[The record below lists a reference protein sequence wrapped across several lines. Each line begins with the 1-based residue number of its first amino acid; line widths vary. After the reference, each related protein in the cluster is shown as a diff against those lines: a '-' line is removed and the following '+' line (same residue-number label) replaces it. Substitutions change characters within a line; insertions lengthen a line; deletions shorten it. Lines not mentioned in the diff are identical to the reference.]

1 VKNWIVGQTYKDS
14 RGSSYT
20 YIGPFTN
27 KEGEKCLAFLLA
39 FLGDKSEIL
48 AHSICQRKEDGKG
61 WNPYC
66 REYDILHPDDIT
78 TEEREFIARICDA
91 IKLNFSATT
100 VRQGGKIPVYGAD
113 EKLLSIIRELRSK

>member
-78 TEEREFIARICDA
+78 TEEREFMARVCEVFRCD
-91 IKLNFSATT
+91 LSAKD
-100 VRQGGKIPVYGAD
+100 VRNGGKVAIPGAH